1 MANPSAF
8 SISSSRKGS
17 AEMASFH
24 FKIKS
29 GKKGRAVGHAE
40 YIAREG
46 IHQKRG
52 DLMFT
57 GHGNMPSWA
66 QESAR
71 AFWAPAD
78 LFERSNGAVYR
89 ESIVALPRGLSV
101 DQLRVLVNDMVPGLV
116 GSRPY
121 QLAVHSPKSSIDGGK
136 NPHLHLM
143 YSDRVPDGIERSPE
157 TYFRRFNPQC
167 PSNGGCR
174 KLSGGRNRMELRDE
188 LIARRKFA
196 AEVQNRHLAQ
206 YGRTDFVDHRT
217 LKAQGVNRAPE
228 RHLGPAKIGRMS
240 AVDVGRLK
248 ATRLGR
254 IGPGRSGTDAV
265 EASGVG

>member
-1 MANPSAF
+1 
-8 SISSSRKGS
+8 
-17 AEMASFH
+17 MASFH

-40 YIAREG
+40 YIARQG
-46 IHQKRG
+46 KHQKRG
-52 DLMFT
+52 DLLFT

-78 LFERSNGAVYR
+78 RFERANGAVYR
-89 ESIVALPRGLSV
+89 ESIVALPRGFST

-121 QLAVHSPKSSIDGGK
+121 QFAVHTPESSIDGGV

-143 YSDRVPDGIERSPE
+143 YSDRVPDGIDRSPE
-157 TYFRRFNPQC
+157 AYFRRYNPQC

-188 LIARRKFA
+188 LIARRKFV

-206 YGRTDFVDHRT
+206 YGRSDFVDHRT
-217 LKAQGVNRAPE
+217 LEEQGVSRTPE
-228 RHLGPAKIGRMS
+228 RHLGPAKIGGMS
-240 AVDVGRLK
+240 ADDVERLK
-248 ATRLGR
+248 ATRLGGKKR
-254 IGPGRSGTDAV
+254 GSSGPDEAEAV
-265 EASGVG
+265 GVC